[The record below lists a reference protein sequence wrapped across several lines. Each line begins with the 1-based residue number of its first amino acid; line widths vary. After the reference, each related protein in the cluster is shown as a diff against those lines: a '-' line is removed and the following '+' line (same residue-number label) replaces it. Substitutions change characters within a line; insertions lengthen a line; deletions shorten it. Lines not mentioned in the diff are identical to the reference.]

1 MEEIIIKV
9 DIPSKLK
16 NKLGFVL
23 AKAAEEF
30 VKKAK
35 KESEEEQYK
44 KFNEIA
50 SESKLSKENALRLG
64 KELNKSLHL
73 RYKKLYPKLK

>member
-1 MEEIIIKV
+1 MEEITIKV

-16 NKLGFVL
+16 NELGLIL

-30 VKKAK
+30 AK
-35 KESEEEQYK
+35 KTEKEQYK
-44 KFNEIA
+44 KFNEIV
-50 SESKLSKENALRLG
+50 SESKLSKENALKLG